1 MMQPRYLSIAIVAF
15 LLAAIPG
22 CGLWKSGKS
31 VQEDLDLVQYQYAAT
46 QIDYPSLES
55 STDLECTTVPAPLT
69 IDMFSGE
76 QSKSLQYEDLKL
88 QDAIRRALVN
98 SPLLKDVGGL
108 VLDSPDN
115 IVTVQDPAIQETDP
129 RFGIAAALSA
139 FDASFAHSTFVEYND
154 RQLNNTF
161 FGGGTRSLQ
170 QDLSV
175 HQTQISKRGATGT
188 EFSLTNNTDYDRNN
202 APGNQFPSAWNT
214 NIEAEVRHPLLQ
226 GGGVEFNRIAGDSET
241 PGVLSGV
248 VIARLNV
255 DMSLTDFEVAVRD
268 FVSNVENAYWDLYF
282 GYRDLDSKI
291 QARDDALRTWN
302 LVNALNQAKRRG
314 GTTQAEA
321 RARAEYYR
329 FQEQVQNALTGRL
342 QEGTRTNNGSRG
354 GTFRA
359 IGGVYLAERRLR
371 LLMGEPAN
379 QVTANGS
386 RQMVLFRPSTEP
398 IQAKVEFKWEDS
410 LIEAMT
416 RRAELRRQKWKITR
430 REKELQANCKF
441 LLPNLDLIGR
451 YRWRGFGRDLTRQGT
466 GRSKSALEDLVDG
479 DFQEWQLGL
488 EFSYPFGRRQAHA
501 AVRNSELLLARERTI
516 LRGQEQQIVH
526 DLSNA
531 ISEVDRAHA
540 VLKTNYNRMRAA
552 NTEYTTLNG
561 LFEEALEQVQ
571 LNDVL
576 DSHQRLVDAQVQY
589 YRVWAEYAIAV
600 KNVHFEKG
608 SMLDYDEVYL
618 TEGLWP
624 VKAYHDAAERHYS
637 RTGSWWLDKIVT
649 QPWPISD
656 GEYPQLIDPVDGE
669 APAIDE
675 FPNSNQIPAS
685 DDAGRIQINDG
696 LTRLPDLQSVFPEDE
711 PGRIQPR
718 DDESAE
724 FFETQPHPT
733 DARRLPEETSQLER
747 IPTFQPVEFISN
759 ESSRV
764 IHADGTDEDLGRY
777 PVINAGGTAPRLPF
791 DR

>member
-1 MMQPRYLSIAIVAF
+1 M
-15 LLAAIPG
+15 
-22 CGLWKSGKS
+22 
-31 VQEDLDLVQYQYAAT
+31 QEDLDLVQYQYAAT

-55 STDLECTTVPAPLT
+55 TTDLESTSVPPPLT
-69 IDMFSGE
+69 IGDNV
-76 QSKSLQYEDLKL
+76 KLDYVDLPLQE
-88 QDAIRRALVN
+88 AIRRALVN
-98 SPLLKDVGGL
+98 SPMLKDVGGL

-115 IVTVQDPAIQETDP
+115 VVTVQDPAIQETDP
-129 RFGIAAALSA
+129 RLGIAAALSA
-139 FDASFAHSTFVEYND
+139 YDASFAHSTFVEYND

-226 GGGVEFNRIAGDSET
+226 GGGVEFNRIAGDSDT
-241 PGVLSGV
+241 PGVLNGV

-255 DMSLTDFEVAVRD
+255 DMSLSDFEIAVRD

-282 GYRDLDSKI
+282 GYRDLDSKV

-302 LVNALNQAKRRG
+302 LVKALYDSGRRG
-314 GTTQAEA
+314 GTRQAEA
-321 RARAEYYR
+321 RSRAEYYR
-329 FQEQVQNALTGRL
+329 LQEQVQNALTGRL

-359 IGGVYLAERRLR
+359 IGGVYLSERRLR
-371 LLMGEPAN
+371 LLMGESTN
-379 QVTANGS
+379 QLALDGS
-386 RQMVLFRPSTEP
+386 GEMVLFRPSDDP
-398 IQAKVEFKWEDS
+398 VQAKVDFRWEDS

-416 RRAELRRQKWKITR
+416 RRVELRRQKWKITQ
-430 REKELQANCKF
+430 REKELQANHKF

-466 GRSKSALEDLVDG
+466 GRSKSALEDMVDG
-479 DFQEWQLGL
+479 DFQEWQLGFEL
-488 EFSYPFGRRQAHA
+488 TYPFGRRQAHA

-531 ISEVDRAHA
+531 IAEVDRAHE
-540 VLKTNYNRMRAA
+540 VLKTTYNRMRASKE
-552 NTEYTTLNG
+552 EYTTLED
-561 LFEEALEQVQ
+561 LFKRETGQVE

-576 DSHQRLVDAQVQY
+576 DSHQRLVEAETQY
-589 YRVWAEYAIAV
+589 YRAWAEYAIAV

-608 SMLDYDEVYL
+608 SLLDYDEVYL

-624 VKAYHDAAERHYS
+624 VKAYHAAAERHYS

-649 QPWPISD
+649 QPWPVSQ
-656 GEYPQLIDPVDGE
+656 GEYPQLIDPV
-669 APAIDE
+669 
-675 FPNSNQIPAS
+675 SNEVPAS
-685 DDAGRIQINDG
+685 DQIPDDAQFPAPAPAPEAEAAGQFQFNDG
-696 LTRLPDLQSVFPEDE
+696 LSGKPELQPIPLIGEPAQIESSEDDRDEIFDPRPERNDVPLPPQTKDQS
-711 PGRIQPR
+711 G
-718 DDESAE
+718 AA
-724 FFETQPHPT
+724 PT
-733 DARRLPEETSQLER
+733 L
-747 IPTFQPVEFISN
+747 QPVEFISD
-759 ESSRV
+759 ESTKI
-764 IHADGTDEDLGRY
+764 IHADGTDQNLDKY
-777 PVINAGGTAPRLPF
+777 PVINAGGTAPLLPLE
-791 DR
+791 